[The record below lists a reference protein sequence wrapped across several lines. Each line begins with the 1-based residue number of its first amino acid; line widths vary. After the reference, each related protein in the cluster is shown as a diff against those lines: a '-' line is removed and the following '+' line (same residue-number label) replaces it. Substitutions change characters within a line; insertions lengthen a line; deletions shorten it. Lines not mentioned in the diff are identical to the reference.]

1 MARSI
6 SAVRLDRGSFRCAFI
21 VSTMLLSALMG
32 GYSRLTDNPSLDARR
47 SPAVSNSLCDSCSR
61 GEFSYVRARLRLM
74 LSEIPGA
81 ISLLPCNGVTSP
93 AKVTRLGFPGFDIF
107 IFYYF
112 AHASNL
118 RTFYNLYTL
127 FLCIKF
133 DLH

>member
-21 VSTMLLSALMG
+21 VSTILLSVLMG

-61 GEFSYVRARLRLM
+61 GEFSYVRAKLRLM

-81 ISLLPCNGVTSP
+81 ISLLSCNGVMSPDLSDLSVAGVATP

-107 IFYYF
+107 IYSFT
-112 AHASNL
+112 HASNSTHAL
-118 RTFYNLYTL
+118 
-127 FLCIKF
+127 
-133 DLH
+133 